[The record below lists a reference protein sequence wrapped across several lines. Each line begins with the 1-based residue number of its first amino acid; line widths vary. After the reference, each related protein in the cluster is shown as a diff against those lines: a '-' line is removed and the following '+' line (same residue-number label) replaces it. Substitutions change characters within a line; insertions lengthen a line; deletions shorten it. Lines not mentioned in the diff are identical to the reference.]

1 MGLTQ
6 MEKTVVLPRLL
17 TQGQLAEYLHK
28 SEAWAERAR
37 WDGSGPPYVKLGRH
51 VRYRAEDVEAWIA
64 GALRT
69 STSEVA

>member
-1 MGLTQ
+1 
-6 MEKTVVLPRLL
+6 V
-17 TQGQLAEYLHK
+17 HK

-37 WDGSGPPYVKLGRH
+37 WDGSGTPYVKLGRH

-69 STSEVA
+69 STSDTAA